1 MDKYLSFVG
10 VTLGIH
16 SVGSCLCGYKVYKP
30 VNPVLLRIINKSDQ
44 GRFFKYAWSKL
55 FQVNGTTFCR
65 TADRKHQDMTDYR
78 LYHFLV
84 ALTLPPFFLMM
95 EPNTVALRI
104 GYF

>member
-1 MDKYLSFVG
+1 MEAAYMVTRFKLS
-10 VTLGIH
+10 H
-16 SVGSCLCGYKVYKP
+16 QNSYMS
-30 VNPVLLRIINKSDQ
+30 VNPVPLRIIDKPDQ
-44 GRFFKYAWSKL
+44 GGFFKYAWRKL

-65 TADRKHQDMTDYR
+65 TADRKHQDMTDCR

-104 GYF
+104 GHF